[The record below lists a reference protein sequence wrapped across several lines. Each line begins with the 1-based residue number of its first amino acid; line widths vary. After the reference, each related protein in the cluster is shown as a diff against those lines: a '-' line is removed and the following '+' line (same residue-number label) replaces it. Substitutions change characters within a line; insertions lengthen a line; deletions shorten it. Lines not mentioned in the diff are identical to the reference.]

1 MKKLIT
7 SIIFLIIFKINAQQD
22 VQYTHYM
29 YNMSLVNPAYTS
41 NDYST
46 INMGV
51 LHRTQWVGIK
61 GNTTSSS
68 AFVHVPLKSGFEVGA
83 TFLNDNIDNIIKE
96 NNLYVDVAYGVYLS
110 RNSKLSFGFKSGVN
124 FLRNDFSDFNL
135 QSGAAMTDPNFA
147 NNLNKT
153 FFNFGL
159 GLYYNTDKMYLGF
172 SIPNFIQ
179 TKHITATD
187 ASNVFYGKEQAHAYF
202 TGGYVYTLNEKVK
215 LKPSFLVKA
224 VSGAPLS
231 YDVNANAIFNDKV
244 EVGLGYRFEDA
255 ISGVI
260 NFSVSPV
267 LKIGYSYD
275 YNTSALNNFN
285 SGSHEF
291 ILLYDF
297 ITNLSGVEK
306 SPRYF

>member
-1 MKKLIT
+1 MATTIVV
-7 SIIFLIIFKINAQQD
+7 SQQD
-22 VQYTHYM
+22 PNRTLYR
-29 YNMSLVNPAYTS
+29 YNMNLVNPAYA
-41 NDYST
+41 
-46 INMGV
+46 GV
-51 LHRTQWVGIK
+51 LNNLEGALLEKGAELGVNFRSQWSGVDGAPETQSLSIESPIGKNLGLGV
-61 GNTTSSS
+61 SL
-68 AFVHVPLKSGFEVGA
+68 VHDRLGPSREYFFDASLSY
-83 TFLNDNIDNIIKE
+83 TIRLNDE
-96 NNLYVDVAYGVYLS
+96 
-110 RNSKLSFGFKSGVN
+110 NSKLSFGFKSGVN

-135 QSGAAMTDPNFA
+135 QSGSATSDPSFA

-153 FFNFGL
+153 FFNFGV

-179 TKHITATD
+179 TKHITANT
-187 ASNVFYGKEQAHAYF
+187 ASNIFYGKEQAHAYF

>member
-7 SIIFLIIFKINAQQD
+7 SIIFLIIFKISAQQD

-68 AFVHVPLKSGFEVGA
+68 AFIRVPLKSGFEVGA

-96 NNLYVDVAYGVYLS
+96 NNVYVDVAYGVYLS

-135 QSGAAMTDPNFA
+135 QSGGASSDPSFA
-147 NNLNKT
+147 NNLKKT
-153 FFNFGL
+153 FFNFGA
-159 GLYYNTDKMYLGF
+159 GIYYNTDKLYLGV

-179 TKHITATD
+179 TKHLSADKT
-187 ASNVFYGKEQAHAYF
+187 NVYYGKELSHLYF
-202 TGGYVYTLNEKVK
+202 TGGYVYSLNGNVK

-224 VSGAPLS
+224 VKGAPLS
-231 YDVNANAIFNDKV
+231 YDVNANAIFNDKI

-255 ISGVI
+255 VSAVVNYNI
-260 NFSVSPV
+260 SPV

-291 ILLYDF
+291 LLLYDF
-297 ITNLSGVEK
+297 IKNISGIEK